1 MTRLLSTAGL
11 LEKRVVAF
19 RELHVGL
26 DERKLLTGEV
36 GKFFFKNE
44 SEAGCTA
51 EMSIVY

>member
-36 GKFFFKNE
+36 AKFFFKMKVKLDVPRK
-44 SEAGCTA
+44 CQ
-51 EMSIVY
+51 